1 MCLLVLAQGDQT
13 LMDPTKSINPCVG
26 GLDDRKMA
34 LRKILKFQFYSHDKP
49 FKFWHNGISLFS

>member
-1 MCLLVLAQGDQT
+1 MG
-13 LMDPTKSINPCVG
+13 PTKSINPCVG

-49 FKFWHNGISLFS
+49 FKFWHNGISLFY